1 MDQNFFISCDE
12 DLSEKKFN
20 LIKIISSHKIFDF
33 DESNHVK

>member
-12 DLSEKKFN
+12 DLSEYKFY
-20 LIKIISSHKIFDF
+20 LIKYLSYHKIFDF